1 MKDER
6 SDRDDSDADL
16 RALQTAM
23 TEFVSQLNI
32 RAPSPDEPPP
42 RAPVTRRRRGVQPE
56 PTKLA
61 IPETVSAT
69 PATHV
74 VREPGR
80 SNRGRRSESAGFLRR
95 LFSSLPQ
102 RRLRAPLLAGVFA
115 IAIAG
120 WVAAAFSSWP
130 AVGRRAQVATA
141 RGPVV
146 QTQSLTPPGQIPQ
159 HTPRSPVREAQPA
172 GTVARPPVRET
183 QHQGTVARPP
193 ARAPNNDA
201 LPVRRA
207 AAARPPL
214 PAPVVDPS
222 VPPVAGATLSR
233 PPVAPSIS
241 ERVAPLP
248 EPGAVI
254 PPGTVYQEL
263 PRPLVI
269 VDRAVSVLLVLII
282 NEHGRVDRAFI
293 GSMPVLPRYE
303 QQLLEAAKTWRY
315 TPAFQNGRAVPY
327 RKTLRVTVPAS
338 SGLR

>member
-1 MKDER
+1 MEDQR
-6 SDRDDSDADL
+6 FSRDDSDADL
-16 RALQTAM
+16 RALQTAL

-32 RAPSPDEPPP
+32 KAPRPDEPPP

-61 IPETVSAT
+61 VPETVSAT
-69 PATHV
+69 PATHA

-80 SNRGRRSESAGFLRR
+80 SNRGRRSKSAGFLRR
-95 LFSSLPQ
+95 LFSSLPK
-102 RRLRAPLLAGVFA
+102 RRLRAPLLAGVLA

-120 WVAAAFSSWP
+120 WVAAAISSWP
-130 AVGRRAQVATA
+130 AVGRRAQVATP

-146 QTQSLTPPGQIPQ
+146 QTQPLTPPGQTPR
-159 HTPRSPVREAQPA
+159 HTPRAPVREAQPA
-172 GTVARPPVRET
+172 ASVARPPVRET
-183 QHQGTVARPP
+183 QRAGTAARPP
-193 ARAPNNDA
+193 SVA
-201 LPVRRA
+201 LRPARRA
-207 AAARPPL
+207 AAERPPL
-214 PAPVVDPS
+214 PAPVVDPP
-222 VPPVAGATLSR
+222 VPAVSWATLSR
-233 PPVAPSIS
+233 PPVVPSIS

-263 PRPLVI
+263 PRPLVN
-269 VDRAVSVLLVLII
+269 VDRAVSVLLVLMI
-282 NEHGRVDRAFI
+282 NERGRVDRAFI

-315 TPAFQNGRAVPY
+315 TPAFQNGRAIPY

>member
-6 SDRDDSDADL
+6 FDRDDSDADL

-32 RAPSPDEPPP
+32 SAPSPDELPP

-80 SNRGRRSESAGFLRR
+80 SNRGRRSKSAGFLRR
-95 LFSSLPQ
+95 LFSSLPK

-130 AVGRRAQVATA
+130 AVGRRAQVAPA

-146 QTQSLTPPGQIPQ
+146 QAQSPTPPGQTPQ

-172 GTVARPPVRET
+172 GRVARPPVRET
-183 QHQGTVARPP
+183 QHPRTVARPP
-193 ARAPNNDA
+193 ARAPNNVA

-214 PAPVVDPS
+214 PAPVVDPP
-222 VPPVAGATLSR
+222 VPAVSWATLS
-233 PPVAPSIS
+233 PPVVPSIS

-248 EPGAVI
+248 EPGAVN

-315 TPAFQNGRAVPY
+315 TPAFQNGRAISY